1 MHYRNAAPADI
12 PQLAALRKI
21 QLTDEGVAPTC
32 DIDDALHTFFA
43 RAMADG
49 SLVEWLAVDGGQII
63 ATAAIVF
70 YPFPPT
76 YTNPS
81 GIKGYIT
88 NMYTADAYRGR
99 GIATTMLQKLTDE
112 ARARGVHKLWLGAS
126 VMGKPVYL
134 RFGFHETGDWL
145 ELTL

>member
-1 MHYRNAAPADI
+1 MYYRIATPADI
-12 PQLAALRKI
+12 PDLALLRKKQLA
-21 QLTDEGVAPTC
+21 DEGIAPTC
-32 DIDDALHTFFA
+32 NIDDSLHAFFA

-49 SLVEWLAVDGGQII
+49 SLAEWLALDNGQII

-99 GIATTMLQKLTDE
+99 GIATAMLQKLADE

-134 RFGFHETGDWL
+134 RFGFRETDGWL
-145 ELTL
+145 EFTL

>member
-1 MHYRNAAPADI
+1 MYYRIATPADI
-12 PQLAALRKI
+12 PDLAALRKK
-21 QLTDEGVAPTC
+21 QLADEGIAATC
-32 DIDDALHTFFA
+32 NIDDSLHAFFA
-43 RAMADG
+43 RAMADN
-49 SLVEWLAVDGGQII
+49 SLAEWLALDNGQII

-99 GIATTMLQKLTDE
+99 GIATAMLQKLADE

-134 RFGFHETGDWL
+134 RFGFRETDGWL